1 MPCIL
6 KIKMDSA
13 ERSLVS
19 YNIKCHPKSKLL
31 TANELHYAY
40 REREKL
46 YLMINSPGYQEK
58 TSEKIQE
65 SNADKLECLKQEIST
80 LGRLWWM
87 NSPGYR
93 KKTSEEDQACSAGN
107 LEFLEKE
114 IMERLRCSF
123 L

>member
-1 MPCIL
+1 
-6 KIKMDSA
+6 
-13 ERSLVS
+13 
-19 YNIKCHPKSKLL
+19 
-31 TANELHYAY
+31 
-40 REREKL
+40 
-46 YLMINSPGYQEK
+46 MINSPGYQEK

-65 SNADKLECLKQEIST
+65 SNADKLECLKQEISS

-93 KKTSEEDQACSAGN
+93 EKASDENQASYADN

-114 IMERLRCSF
+114 IMEKLRCSF